1 MIKYLEN
8 TILKLRALEP
18 SDIELLYQWEN
29 DTSLWRVSNT
39 LTPFSRHTLSKYIES
54 AHLDI
59 FEVKQL
65 RLMIDLKD
73 EESIVTIGTIDL
85 FDFDPYHSRA
95 GVGILIADKSQRNKG
110 FASGALDLLIKYCF
124 EMLQMHQLYCNI
136 TTDNKASLKLFANTG
151 FQIVGEKKDW
161 IKTINSWVGEYL
173 LQLLK
178 EEE

>member
-18 SDIELLYQWEN
+18 TDIELLYQWEN

-39 LTPFSRHTLSKYIES
+39 LAPFSRHTLSKYLES

-65 RLMIDLKD
+65 RLMIDLKED
-73 EESIVTIGTIDL
+73 DSIITIGAIDL
-85 FDFDPYHSRA
+85 FDFDPYHLRA
-95 GVGILIADKSQRNKG
+95 GIGILIADTSQRNKG
-110 FASGALDLLIKYCF
+110 YAAGALDLLIKYCF
-124 EMLQMHQLYCNI
+124 EMLQLHQLYCNI
-136 TTDNKASLKLFANTG
+136 TTDNKVSIKLFTNAG
-151 FQIVGEKKDW
+151 FKIIGEKKDW
-161 IKTINSWVGEYL
+161 VKTMNSWIGEYM

-178 EEE
+178 EE